1 MIRGEVGRIATVLVM
16 VVVGVVMRIHRRSA
30 VEVARRITTRRRR
43 HDRIVTVIVEAVGV
57 RAIVVARTRRYAVDY
72 PRFVARAVPAEA
84 DGLEV
89 FEGSEAVEL
98 IVQFVVWHHRVDP
111 GGIRTVG
118 RNGDRN
124 PSDATRAH
132 SHVLRA
138 VAVAIIGIQVDI
150 EIATIGVISD
160 ILNIIVDGDRIGIV
174 GQHGL

>member
-1 MIRGEVGRIATVLVM
+1 MLRGEVGRIATVLV
-16 VVVGVVMRIHRRSA
+16 VVLVGVMVRIHRRSA
-30 VEVARRITTRRRR
+30 VEVSRRITTRRRR

-57 RAIVVARTRRYAVDY
+57 RTIVVARTRRYTVDH
-72 PRFVARAVPAEA
+72 PRFVARSVPAEA
-84 DGLEV
+84 HRLKV
-89 FEGSEAVEL
+89 FKSGEAVKL

-138 VAVAIIGIQVDI
+138 IAAAIVGIQIDV

-160 ILNIIVDGDRIGIV
+160 ILNIIVDGDRIGVV

>member
-1 MIRGEVGRIATVLVM
+1 MIWGEVGRIAAASVVVM
-16 VVVGVVMRIHRRSA
+16 VGVVVRIQRRPA
-30 VEVARRITTRRRR
+30 VEVSRRITTRRRR
-43 HDRIVTVIVEAVGV
+43 QDGIVTVIVEAVGA
-57 RAIVVARTRRYAVDY
+57 RTIVVARTRRHPVDH
-72 PRFVARAVPAEA
+72 PRLGARSVPAEA
-84 DGLEV
+84 YRLEV
-89 FEGSEAVEL
+89 FEGGEAVEL

-111 GGIRTVG
+111 GGIWTVG
-118 RNGDRN
+118 RNGNRN

-138 VAVAIIGIQVDI
+138 VAVAIVGIQVDV